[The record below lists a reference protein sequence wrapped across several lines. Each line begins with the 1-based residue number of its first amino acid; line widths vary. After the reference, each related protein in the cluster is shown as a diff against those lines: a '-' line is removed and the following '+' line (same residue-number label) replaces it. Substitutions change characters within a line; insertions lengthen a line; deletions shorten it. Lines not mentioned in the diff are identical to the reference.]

1 LARAN
6 RHYLPGY
13 VWHVTHRCH
22 KREFLLKF
30 ARDQR
35 RWLQWLFE
43 AKKRLG
49 TSILNY
55 AVTSNHIH
63 LVIRAGKGEE
73 VIPQTMQLIAGRTG
87 QEYNQRKNRKGA
99 FWEDRYHATAVEAD
113 SHLIQCLV
121 YVDLNMVR
129 AGVVN
134 HPSEWPFCG
143 YNEIQN
149 PRQRY
154 SIIDH
159 RGLMDLLNTR
169 SMDELGKDYRGFVE
183 EALQEQCRERESRW
197 TESIAVGCEAFVRDT
212 KERLGIKAVGCI
224 WKGTFV
230 LKLPDVSGKRF
241 CARMLCTFCTNV
253 PSFLKQ
259 VLTLHGACHDKAGV
273 TRLFI
278 LQIEM
283 R

>member
-13 VWHVTHRCH
+13 VWHITHRCH

-43 AKKRLG
+43 ARKRLG

-55 AVTSNHIH
+55 GMTSNHLH
-63 LVIRAGKGEE
+63 LVIRDGKGEE

-87 QEYNQRKNRKGA
+87 QEYQRKSRKGA
-99 FWEDRYHATAVEAD
+99 FWEDRYHATGVEAD

-134 HPSEWPFCG
+134 HPSDWPFCG

-154 SIIDH
+154 SIIDYE
-159 RGLMDLLNTR
+159 GLMDLLNTK
-169 SMDELGKDYRGFVE
+169 SMDELRKNYRGFVE
-183 EALQEQCRERESRW
+183 EALQMQGRERESRW
-197 TESIAVGCEAFVRDT
+197 TEGIAVGCEAFVRDT
-212 KERLGIKAVGCI
+212 KERLGIKAVGRQVV
-224 WKGTFV
+224 GDNGSYE
-230 LKLPDVSGKRF
+230 LREPEVSYE
-241 CARMLCTFCTNV
+241 TNFG
-253 PSFLKQ
+253 PENDGLRQENAFYW
-259 VLTLHGACHDKAGV
+259 DKS
-273 TRLFI
+273 I
-278 LQIEM
+278 
-283 R
+283 